1 MAEAINTAM
10 QVQAPPNQLAVAIK
24 MNLKRSESVTVQHV
38 YSHYLVA
45 NYSDL
50 YLNTNLIDENYV
62 HVLQQHHTSVA

>member
-1 MAEAINTAM
+1 M

-24 MNLKRSESVTVQHV
+24 MNLKRSESITTVQHV

-45 NYSDL
+45 NYRDL